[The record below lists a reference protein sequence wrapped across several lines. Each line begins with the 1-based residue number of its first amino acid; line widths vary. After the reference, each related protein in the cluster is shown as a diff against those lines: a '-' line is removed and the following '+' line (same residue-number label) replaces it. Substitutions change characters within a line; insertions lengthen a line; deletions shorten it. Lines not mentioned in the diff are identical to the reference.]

1 MRPPIR
7 ALFFDFDGLIFDTET
22 TEMIVWKHIYAEHG
36 FEYPEDRWAQNA
48 GLWGNNHRFD
58 SAAHLQ
64 DLLQRPLDLEALN
77 RRHHD
82 ESAAAFLAQP
92 AREGIV
98 EYLDAGQGLGLRLAV
113 ASSSPLYWVTGHL
126 SRLGLVSRFERII
139 SGDDVPP
146 DRVKPKPDIYIKAL
160 QALDISAAEAIAF
173 EDSPHG
179 LIAARAAGI
188 FAVAVPNPTTARL
201 ELPAADLRLD
211 SLADVPLEQLLQRV
225 AQAVPPS

>member
-1 MRPPIR
+1 MHPPIR

-22 TEMIVWKHIYAEHG
+22 TEMTVWKRIYAEHG

-64 DLLQRPLDLEALN
+64 GLLRRPLDLDALN

-82 ESAAAFLAQP
+82 ESASAFLTQP
-92 AREGIV
+92 AREGVV
-98 EYLDAGQGLGLRLAV
+98 EYLDAAQRLGLRLAV

-126 SRLGLVSRFERII
+126 ARLGLLSRFERIV
-139 SGDDVPP
+139 SGDDVTP
-146 DRVKPKPDIYIKAL
+146 DRVKPKPDIYLKAL
-160 QALDISAAEAIAF
+160 EALAISPAQAIAF

-179 LIAARAAGI
+179 LIAAHAAGI

-201 ELPAADLRLD
+201 ELPDADLRLD
-211 SLADVPLEQLLQRV
+211 SLTGVPLEQLLQRV
-225 AQAVPPS
+225 AQAAPPA